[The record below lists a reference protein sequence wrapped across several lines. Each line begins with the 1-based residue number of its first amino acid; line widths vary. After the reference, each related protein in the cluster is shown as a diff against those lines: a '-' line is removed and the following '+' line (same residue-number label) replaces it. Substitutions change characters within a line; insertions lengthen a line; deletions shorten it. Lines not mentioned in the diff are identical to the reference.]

1 MENRNSVSTYRN
13 ANQST
18 KHAKFHVISPR
29 NVCPHEAATTI
40 LVKIF
45 WNFNIL
51 VQVRF
56 TTSKTKLYIYY
67 SKLGRRVASRV
78 ASHLRKSRNIRKIS
92 NLVGDKGQPTLKKFD
107 LGSSSQNHAEMDM
120 KPFSPCPILRNSSI
134 LFQILWSLKLMI
146 FITFKSCDK
155 KSPKYK
161 ISKQKMA
168 VLKK

>member
-1 MENRNSVSTYRN
+1 MLISLQNT
-13 ANQST
+13 
-18 KHAKFHVISPR
+18 AKFHVISPR

-67 SKLGRRVASRV
+67 SKLGRRAASRV

-92 NLVGDKGQPTLKKFD
+92 NLAGDKGQPTLKKFD
-107 LGSSSQNHAEMDM
+107 VGSSSQKSRKNGYETLV
-120 KPFSPCPILRNSSI
+120 SLSSI
-134 LFQILWSLKLMI
+134 TEFLHFVPNILI
-146 FITFKSCDK
+146 
-155 KSPKYK
+155 
-161 ISKQKMA
+161 A
-168 VLKK
+168 